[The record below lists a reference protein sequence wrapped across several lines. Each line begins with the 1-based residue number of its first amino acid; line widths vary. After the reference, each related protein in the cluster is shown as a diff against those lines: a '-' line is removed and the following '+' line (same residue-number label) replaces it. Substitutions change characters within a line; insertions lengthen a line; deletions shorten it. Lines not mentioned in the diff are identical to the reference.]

1 MIPQKFVNI
10 FMTYWREDA
19 SKSFVDVDEEE
30 EI

>member
-19 SKSFVDVDEEE
+19 SKSFDHVEEEE